1 MTIKVVKLRLVA
13 LGQADDKENTMRLRI
28 AIFIVGIVVLGAAM
42 ITSLVLRNGK
52 FVDECTAKGGVP
64 FQPRDA
70 HICLNPD
77 AVIKL
82 K

>member
-1 MTIKVVKLRLVA
+1 
-13 LGQADDKENTMRLRI
+13 MRLMVAMFI
-28 AIFIVGIVVLGAAM
+28 VGIVGIVVLVAA
-42 ITSLVLRNGK
+42 ITTSIVLLNGN

-70 HICLNPD
+70 HICLSPD

>member
-1 MTIKVVKLRLVA
+1 
-13 LGQADDKENTMRLRI
+13 MRLRI
-28 AIFIVGIVVLGAAM
+28 AIFIVGIVVLGAAIVVLGAAM
-42 ITSLVLRNGK
+42 ITSLVRNGN

>member
-1 MTIKVVKLRLVA
+1 
-13 LGQADDKENTMRLRI
+13 MRLMVAMFI
-28 AIFIVGIVVLGAAM
+28 VGIVGIVVLVAA
-42 ITSLVLRNGK
+42 ITTSIVLLNGN
-52 FVDECTAKGGVP
+52 FVEECTAKGGVP

>member
-1 MTIKVVKLRLVA
+1 
-13 LGQADDKENTMRLRI
+13 MRLRI
-28 AIFIVGIVVLGAAM
+28 AIFIVGIVVLGAAIVVLGAAM
-42 ITSLVLRNGK
+42 ITSLNGN

>member
-1 MTIKVVKLRLVA
+1 M
-13 LGQADDKENTMRLRI
+13 LGQVDDKENTMRLMV
-28 AIFIVGIVVLGAAM
+28 AMFIVGIVVLVAAI

-52 FVDECTAKGGVP
+52 FVEECTAKGGVP

-70 HICLNPD
+70 HICLNPY

>member
-1 MTIKVVKLRLVA
+1 V
-13 LGQADDKENTMRLRI
+13 LGQVDDKENTMRLRI

-42 ITSLVLRNGK
+42 ITSLVLRNGN

>member
-1 MTIKVVKLRLVA
+1 
-13 LGQADDKENTMRLRI
+13 MRLMV
-28 AIFIVGIVVLGAAM
+28 AMFIVGIVVLVAAI

-52 FVDECTAKGGVP
+52 FVEECTAKGGVP

-70 HICLNPD
+70 HICLNPG

>member
-1 MTIKVVKLRLVA
+1 
-13 LGQADDKENTMRLRI
+13 MRLRI
-28 AIFIVGIVVLGAAM
+28 VIFIVGIVVLGAAIVVLGAAM
-42 ITSLVLRNGK
+42 ITSLVSRNGT

-70 HICLNPD
+70 HICLSPD